1 MSETKER
8 ELRECPLWQLV
19 DKGKY
24 LSEYAASIHWDRRK
38 NTKEWMEGL
47 HDAILDY
54 QKMYASLMPSF
65 NDECKMPAPAA
76 EWTTD
81 VPTEEGYYL
90 AVSKFPG
97 TRELHDKTPMTIRV
111 YRYGDTLCVKS
122 HGVITLADH
131 VRMWNL
137 VYFCKINVPA
147 LPGEGGSDE

>member
-65 NDECKMPAPAA
+65 NDECKMPAPAGV
-76 EWTTD
+76 WTKEPNEHGLYITQCVYTLESGEVVKCD
-81 VPTEEGYYL
+81 MRFANVVLWSDGKLYF
-90 AVSKFPG
+90 V
-97 TRELHDKTPMTIRV
+97 TRVNKIELEQMFHPNTWW
-111 YRYGDTLCVKS
+111 L
-122 HGVITLADH
+122 
-131 VRMWNL
+131 
-137 VYFCKINVPA
+137 KINVPA
-147 LPGEGGSDE
+147 LPGEGGSE